1 MKSKFSGDWPWDGQ
15 YSGQHVMLEKSV
27 LTTWGEAEAVSVC
40 VHACVF
46 MCEHM
51 CVCMY
56 MYLRMCAL

>member
-1 MKSKFSGDWPWDGQ
+1 MKSKFSGDWPWDGL
-15 YSGQHVMLEKSV
+15 YSGQHVMLDKSV
-27 LTTWGEAEAVSVC
+27 LTTWGEAVSVC